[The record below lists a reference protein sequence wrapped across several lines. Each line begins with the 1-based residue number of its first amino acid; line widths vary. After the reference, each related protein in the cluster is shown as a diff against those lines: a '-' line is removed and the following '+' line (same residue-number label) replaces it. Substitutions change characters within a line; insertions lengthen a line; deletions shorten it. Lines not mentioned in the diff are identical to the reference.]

1 MDPVHVVEVKE
12 AVLADNEAAAQLNR
26 EKMKEQGAVLVNL
39 MGSPGAGKTSTLLQL
54 IRRLKD
60 AFRIAVMEA
69 DVDSDV
75 DAKTIAETGVR
86 VIQLHTAGL
95 CHMDADM
102 TRRGLEA
109 MGTEDLDLIL
119 KEIGLK
125 IDAVINLNIE
135 DDELIKRITGRR
147 LCPTCGEIF
156 NIYYKAPAKEGICD
170 KCGAELITRKDDNL
184 ESLTVRLQEYHKNTQ
199 PVIEYYEKAGLVAN
213 VDAKQGVD
221 EVFGDIRKLLEGLC

>member
-1 MDPVHVVEVKE
+1 MN
-12 AVLADNEAAAQLNR
+12 LLII
-26 EKMKEQGAVLVNL
+26 GA
-39 MGSPGAGKTSTLLQL
+39 PGAGKGTMSDLLINTYHLVHVSTGDMLRAAVKAGTPVGLKAQVYMNKGAL
-54 IRRLKD
+54 VPDEVIHDIIVERLSQDDIKAGFLFD
-60 AFRIAVMEA
+60 GYPR
-69 DVDSDV
+69 
-75 DAKTIAETGVR
+75 TIA
-86 VIQLHTAGL
+86 QAQ
-95 CHMDADM
+95 
-102 TRRGLEA
+102 
-109 MGTEDLDLIL
+109 DLDLIL

>member
-1 MDPVHVVEVKE
+1 MN
-12 AVLADNEAAAQLNR
+12 LLII
-26 EKMKEQGAVLVNL
+26 GA
-39 MGSPGAGKTSTLLQL
+39 PGAGKGTMSDLLINTYHLVHVSTGDMLRAAVKAGTPVGLKAQEYMNKGAL
-54 IRRLKD
+54 VPDEVIHDIIVERLSQDDIKAGFLFD
-60 AFRIAVMEA
+60 GYPR
-69 DVDSDV
+69 
-75 DAKTIAETGVR
+75 TIA
-86 VIQLHTAGL
+86 QAQ
-95 CHMDADM
+95 
-102 TRRGLEA
+102 
-109 MGTEDLDLIL
+109 DLDLIL

-221 EVFGDIRKLLEGLC
+221 EVFDDIRKLLEGLC

>member
-1 MDPVHVVEVKE
+1 MN
-12 AVLADNEAAAQLNR
+12 LLII
-26 EKMKEQGAVLVNL
+26 GA
-39 MGSPGAGKTSTLLQL
+39 PGAGKGTMSDLLINTYHLVHVSTGDMLRAAVKAGTPVGLKAQEYMNKGAL
-54 IRRLKD
+54 VPDEVIHDIIVERLSQDDIKAGFLFD
-60 AFRIAVMEA
+60 GYPR
-69 DVDSDV
+69 
-75 DAKTIAETGVR
+75 TIVQA
-86 VIQLHTAGL
+86 Q
-95 CHMDADM
+95 
-102 TRRGLEA
+102 
-109 MGTEDLDLIL
+109 DLDLIL

-147 LCPTCGEIF
+147 LCPTCGEIY
-156 NIYYKAPAKEGICD
+156 NIYYKAPAKEGVCD

>member
-1 MDPVHVVEVKE
+1 MN
-12 AVLADNEAAAQLNR
+12 LLII
-26 EKMKEQGAVLVNL
+26 GA
-39 MGSPGAGKTSTLLQL
+39 PGAGKGTMSDLLINTYHLVHVSTGDMLRAAVKAGTPVGLKAQEYMNKGAL
-54 IRRLKD
+54 VPDEVIHDIIVERLSQDDIKSGFLFD
-60 AFRIAVMEA
+60 GYPR
-69 DVDSDV
+69 
-75 DAKTIAETGVR
+75 TIA
-86 VIQLHTAGL
+86 QAQ
-95 CHMDADM
+95 
-102 TRRGLEA
+102 
-109 MGTEDLDLIL
+109 DLDQIL